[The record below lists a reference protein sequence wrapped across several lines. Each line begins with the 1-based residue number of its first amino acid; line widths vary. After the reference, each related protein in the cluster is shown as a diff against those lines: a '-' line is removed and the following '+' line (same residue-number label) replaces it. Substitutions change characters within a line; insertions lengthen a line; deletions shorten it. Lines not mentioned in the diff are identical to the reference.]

1 MINKIG
7 NWLLKVL
14 TWIVTAPFLLIILF
28 VDFFDRVRINYD
40 IFKDKLFMKRFAL
53 LDEKHIIDFVKWNNK
68 YKTNRRNKT
77 AYNRNRKLRRH

>member
-14 TWIVTAPFLLIILF
+14 TWVVTSPFLLIILF

-40 IFKDKLFMKRFAL
+40 IFKDRLFMKRFAL

-77 AYNRNRKLRRH
+77 AYQKNRKLRRH